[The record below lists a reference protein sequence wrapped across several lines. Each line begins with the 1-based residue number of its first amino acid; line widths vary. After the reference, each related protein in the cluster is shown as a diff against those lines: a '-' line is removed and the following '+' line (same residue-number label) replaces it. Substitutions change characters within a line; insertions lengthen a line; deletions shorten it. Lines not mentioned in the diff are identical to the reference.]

1 MDLQA
6 LGNLRFESFH
16 ALNQAIPRIFTKI
29 MRKTSNESKIL
40 RGTLRNDRVRIKP
53 ALKVGAKCPA
63 YLDPVARKEW
73 KRVAPELEAQGVLT
87 EASAQILASY
97 CSSFA
102 HFKASEEAIQRDG
115 LVIDI
120 TSSTRTGMT
129 VKPIPH
135 PAVRN
140 YQTFKRM
147 MLESA
152 RLFGIDPLN
161 AGKIEPQSQPPPAP
175 VDDGWGDFQN

>member
-1 MDLQA
+1 
-6 LGNLRFESFH
+6 
-16 ALNQAIPRIFTKI
+16 
-29 MRKTSNESKIL
+29 MRKTSNEMKAL
-40 RGTLRNDRVRIKP
+40 RGTLRTDRARSKP
-53 ALKVGAKCPA
+53 ALKVGAKCPS
-63 YLDPVARKEW
+63 YLDKVAKAEW
-73 KRVAPELEAQGVLT
+73 KRVGPELEQQGVLT

-115 LVIDI
+115 LVINI

-129 VKPIPH
+129 VKPVPN

-161 AGKIEPQSQPPPAP
+161 AGKIEPQSQPEQAP
-175 VDDGWGDFQN
+175 RTPQEIHIAESLRQLNVEADGWPAGF